1 MGKELFNIIND
12 MTDVLDVQQL
22 KKLEEVLVYRLSE
35 EERYKDIH
43 SNEEFLEMFLTAKQ
57 LEGCSDRTIAC
68 YRFTLSKVLKDV
80 DIPIIKIKTEDL
92 RNYLVEYQK
101 KNNCSKT
108 TVDNVR
114 RYISSS
120 HAQLNNMNQTR

>member
-12 MTDVLDVQQL
+12 MMDVLDVQQL

>member
-57 LEGCSDRTIAC
+57 LEGCSKRTIAC
-68 YRFTLSKVLKDV
+68 YRFTLSKMLIEIN
-80 DIPIIKIKTEDL
+80 IPIIKIKTEDI
-92 RNYLVEYQK
+92 REYLVEYQK
-101 KNNCSKT
+101 KMNCTPCQGHK
-108 TVDNVR
+108 R
-114 RYISSS
+114 F
-120 HAQLNNMNQTR
+120 